1 MGKLQPKLKFGFKK
15 TGKRGFSST
24 DSDELGATD
33 GVTYAET
40 HDDIRMSEI
49 WILLNTEVIRP
60 LFEVQR
66 TFFEPDKLGLQCWI
80 AGTIVHGW

>member
-1 MGKLQPKLKFGFKK
+1 VKFGFKK
-15 TGKRGFSST
+15 IGKRGFST
-24 DSDELGATD
+24 IDADELGDAD

-40 HDDIRMSEI
+40 FDDIKTSEI

-66 TFFEPDKLGLQCWI
+66 LNLADVLGLRCWI
-80 AGTIVHGW
+80 AGIIVHEW